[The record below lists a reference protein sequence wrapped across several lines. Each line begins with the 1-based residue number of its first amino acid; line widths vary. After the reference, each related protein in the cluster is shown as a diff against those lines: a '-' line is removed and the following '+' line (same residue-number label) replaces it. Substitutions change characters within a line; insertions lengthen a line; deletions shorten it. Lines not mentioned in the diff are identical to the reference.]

1 MFFLLRNHVQ
11 NFICVLQDK
20 RYCSRNNQII
30 ARKQTIN
37 VQRYFQPGI
46 QWVETEKT
54 WTDSQCAKK
63 SEQRGIT
70 LDQCKALLGPSDLS
84 GPNVFN
90 YSPDNHKGHCGLK
103 KCALPIPQPERS
115 DMGNFKG
122 YHRGKKKHCKT
133 SSFFIFV
140 SEQPLFLSQ

>member
-1 MFFLLRNHVQ
+1 MLKILFV
-11 NFICVLQDK
+11 
-20 RYCSRNNQII
+20 YCKTKDTVHGKNWII
-30 ARKQTIN
+30 ARKQTNN

-90 YSPDNHKGHCGLK
+90 YSPDNHKGLCGLK
-103 KCALPIPQPERS
+103 NCPLPAGIISNSSLATLGYFIRSLKIKPQVCAAPIHDS
-115 DMGNFKG
+115 
-122 YHRGKKKHCKT
+122 
-133 SSFFIFV
+133 
-140 SEQPLFLSQ
+140 